1 MADVTLRR
9 DAGEVLSAASLAGQH
24 PRAAGAIERA
34 LIPCEGTLVTAA
46 HLAIHTA
53 SERTPPPRHS
63 EPVPP
68 GAGSG
73 ARQELERKAI
83 IAALERTHG
92 HKSRAAA
99 VLVSSTAA

>member
-1 MADVTLRR
+1 MGRADVTLRR
-9 DAGEVLSAASLAGQH
+9 DAREMLQRH
-24 PRAAGAIERA
+24 PWPGNIRELHIERA

-73 ARQELERKAI
+73 ALQELERKAI
-83 IAALERTHG
+83 IAALKRTHG

-99 VLVSSTAA
+99 LLVSSTAA